1 MKTQFH
7 LVPEILWPTKNRPD
21 GIKALYVNRDFLV
34 QQYEEKNG
42 IIRLTI
48 NIVEMGEGG
57 RWKDGISWDQLQ
69 EIKNALGFAD
79 RDAVEIYPAAADVV
93 NVANM
98 RHLWVMPEPL
108 DFAWRKGVKHEQ
120 EIWP

>member
-1 MKTQFH
+1 MNTSFRA
-7 LVPEILWPTKNRPD
+7 VPESQWPTRHRPD
-21 GIKALYVNRDFLV
+21 NLKALYVNRDFLV
-34 QQYEEKNG
+34 QQYEEENG
-42 IIRLTI
+42 IIRLTV
-48 NIVEMGEGG
+48 NITALGAGG

-69 EIKNALGFAD
+69 EIKNALGFSD

-108 DFAWRKGVKHEQ
+108 DFAWRKNRS
-120 EIWP
+120 